1 MATKWATRCYAASR
15 AGSRGDPLCS
25 VARLGGEEF
34 GLLTV
39 GMEGIVLD
47 RFAESIRREIA
58 ACDHADL
65 LGERRVTAS
74 VGVAAVPPAC
84 DFQRLSRIADAALH
98 EARHAA
104 RAHAALHTPHPA
116 SRPSPHDSTCAV
128 EGN

>member
-1 MATKWATRCYAASR
+1 MRISDWSSDVCSSDLSVNDRY
-15 AGSRGDPLCS
+15 GHEVGDAVLCRIARRIARWEGPLCS

-65 LGERRVTAS
+65 LGQRRVTAS
-74 VGVAAVPPAC
+74 VGVAEVRQAFDV
-84 DFQRLSRIADAALH
+84 QRQEERRVGA
-98 EARHAA
+98 
-104 RAHAALHTPHPA
+104 
-116 SRPSPHDSTCAV
+116 
-128 EGN
+128 EG

>member
-1 MATKWATRCYAASR
+1 MRISDWSSDVCSSDLSVNDRY
-15 AGSRGDPLCS
+15 GHEVGDAVLCRIARRIARWEGPLCS

-74 VGVAAVPPAC
+74 VGVAEVRPAC
-84 DFQRLSRIADAALH
+84 DFHPLYRI
-98 EARHAA
+98 
-104 RAHAALHTPHPA
+104 AHAALYEATHA
-116 SRPSPHDSTCAV
+116 ANGR
-128 EGN
+128 

>member
-15 AGSRGDPLCS
+15 AGSRGGPLCS

-34 GLLTV
+34 GLLTI

-58 ACDHADL
+58 ACDHVDL

-74 VGVAAVPPAC
+74 VGVGEVRPAC
-84 DFQRLSRIADAALH
+84 AFQRLYRNADAALS
-98 EARHAA
+98 EATHAG
-104 RAHAALHTPHPA
+104 RDPVALHRHRVGHQQSPDTPAP
-116 SRPSPHDSTCAV
+116 
-128 EGN
+128 

>member
-15 AGSRGDPLCS
+15 AGSRGGPLCS

-65 LGERRVTAS
+65 LGERRVPAS
-74 VGVAAVPPAC
+74 VGVAAVRSEERRVG
-84 DFQRLSRIADAALH
+84 Q
-98 EARHAA
+98 EGV
-104 RAHAALHTPHPA
+104 
-116 SRPSPHDSTCAV
+116 STCRSRWSPYL
-128 EGN
+128 